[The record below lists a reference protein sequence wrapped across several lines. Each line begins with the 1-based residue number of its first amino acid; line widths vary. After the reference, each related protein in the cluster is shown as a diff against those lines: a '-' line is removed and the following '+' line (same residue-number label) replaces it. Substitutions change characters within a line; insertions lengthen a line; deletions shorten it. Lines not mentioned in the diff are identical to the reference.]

1 MKHKKTSFAI
11 LFGLLSLSLAVS
23 GSATWI
29 ITSPTIN
36 GGPSNIREDN
46 SVCYINETGY
56 YYSSLEGAIK
66 DANKYVR
73 RTASNATVVVIPN
86 KTVYINN
93 DTTLHPG
100 VDLLMPYTTDYS
112 TTLDGSNN
120 RVALGTPEMTEIRKG
135 EDGLYIAKYL
145 YTYGGNNYPNDA
157 AYKALA
163 EYDTAVK
170 TFADDVEYDSS
181 FSTKL
186 QSTLII
192 NNDVELTISNG
203 SQFVIYGQL
212 GQPNQGLSGYTSGY
226 YSQAILMPNSRINVS
241 NGGILDVRGFIK
253 EGYTTDP
260 LISSQSK
267 NVSNGSAIINNGKVY
282 TPFIIYDYEGG
293 TRTVGTYSYAAECP
307 FTMYDLP
314 NISVNVNTHLDG
326 SILGR
331 TDLYTGYTN
340 ARLTEVF
347 PQHNTCFI
355 SAIGSADGN
364 IIRTSNNTSGN
375 SVVSTKYY
383 PNSYIKSNFSINN
396 NVIYYGL
403 TQNKSTSTNSSSKA
417 SGRTTDD
424 NYGSTTSINISNSN
438 IDIGYLNLDVSV
450 FAKRVPI
457 TTDGNV
463 YHDGEAIYFPVP
475 WQFDIKFNNSTINM
489 SSDVKIMTG
498 SSLTFENS
506 TFNLDGNLII
516 YKNYTD
522 NVSLIGT
529 SSKNLYNYRYPEQQS
544 AKFILDGSDVA
555 FSANSTFS
563 GDISLTNDST
573 QMTSLTINAL
583 NLSGQYD
590 ETTASIDTSD
600 YVNLLP
606 LLGFMTNPNVQFSKD
621 ILNTIKNAS
630 DPNGTINISLDTTL
644 DAIDFSTNNVVRD
657 TNAISGCIY
666 SNSKNTNASFYN
678 DYFDIPNLITDK
690 VLEVTLNT
698 ASGQTASNWSEYNDQ
713 IIATINPVLASQ
725 YSVEWTISD
734 REHATLTPHE
744 DNPLIADIGIEKCD
758 IDNGSYTATVTINIT
773 NEFDDN
779 VVSNSIVLSSY
790 GPMTTIEFINITDTV
805 EGSNYNQTVTVK
817 VTTDHNL
824 DELSLVWTL
833 SDEEYTTR
841 LSNVDTTLDENGE
854 ASATLFIEGKEEH
867 SRKVDLTVTVKFNN
881 ADLVSTTHTFT
892 SDWTC
897 LLPDT
902 LITMADGSYKQ
913 VKDIVSGDEVM
924 VFNHE
929 TGQIDT
935 APIFFNDY
943 DEKAWYD
950 VINLQFDN
958 GKDIG
963 VIYEHGFFD
972 LTLNKYVYITNDNY
986 KDFIGHE
993 FYTNVNNTRGST
1005 TLVSAYIDKQY
1016 TEVYS
1021 PVSYYHLNYFTEDV
1035 LSMPGA
1041 TEYFVNIFPYDNNL
1055 KYDEAAK
1062 LEYISQYG
1070 LYTYDDFKDYVPFE
1084 FYNAFPAQYLKIQV
1098 EKGIISFDDI
1108 LRLIDR
1114 YKEYL

>member
-1 MKHKKTSFAI
+1 MKHRKTSFAI
-11 LFGLLSLSLAVS
+11 LFGLLSSSLAIS
-23 GSATWI
+23 GSAAWI

-46 SVCYINETGY
+46 SVCYIQETGY

-66 DANKYVR
+66 DANEYVSGDP
-73 RTASNATVVVIPN
+73 SNATIIVIPN

-93 DTTLHPG
+93 DTTLQSG

-112 TTLDGSNN
+112 TTLDGNN
-120 RVALGTPEMTEIRKG
+120 TRVKLPAPEMTEIRKG
-135 EDGLYIAKYL
+135 NDGLYIAKYL
-145 YTYGGNNYPNDA
+145 YTSGGNNYPNSD

-170 TFADDVEYDSS
+170 TFVDDVEYDSS
-181 FSTKL
+181 FSKKL

-192 NNDVELTISNG
+192 NNDVELTISSG

-226 YSQAILMPNSRINVS
+226 YSQAILMPNSKINVS
-241 NGGILDVRGFIK
+241 NGGILDVRGFLK

-267 NVSNGSAIINNGKVY
+267 NVSNGSAIINHGKVY

-293 TRTVGTYSYAAECP
+293 TRTVGTYSYSAECP

-331 TDLYTGYTN
+331 TDLYTGYTD
-340 ARLTEVF
+340 AKLTKIF

-355 SAIGSADGN
+355 SVIGSADGN
-364 IIRTSNNTSGN
+364 IIQTSNNTS
-375 SVVSTKYY
+375 SDSIVSTKYY

-396 NVIYYGL
+396 GDIYYGL

-438 IDIGYLNLDVSV
+438 VDIGYLNLDVSV

-457 TTDGNV
+457 TTDGNT

-516 YKNYTD
+516 YKNYKD

-529 SSKNLYNYRYPEQQS
+529 SSENLYNYCYPEQQS
-544 AKFILDGSDVA
+544 AKFILDGSDVT
-555 FSANSTFS
+555 FSSNSTFS

-573 QMTSLTINAL
+573 EMTSLNINTS

-590 ETTASIDTSD
+590 ETTAAINTSD
-600 YVNLLP
+600 YGNLIG

-630 DPNGTINISLDTTL
+630 DAKGTINIALNTTL
-644 DAIDFSTNNVVRD
+644 DAIDFSTKEVVRD

-666 SNSKNTNASFYN
+666 LNSKNSSTSYYN
-678 DYFDIPNLITDK
+678 DYFDIPNLINDK
-690 VLEVTLNT
+690 VLEVTLKT
-698 ASGQTASNWSEYNDQ
+698 ASGKTESNWSDFNDQ
-713 IIATINPVLASQ
+713 IIATINPVLATQ
-725 YSVEWTISD
+725 YSVNWSIASNDGARFTD
-734 REHATLTPHE
+734 T
-744 DNPLIADIGIEKCD
+744 DNHSLIRNIYIPKCD
-758 IDNGSYTATVTINIT
+758 DDNESYTATVTVNIT
-773 NEFDDN
+773 NKLDDT
-779 VVSNSIVLSSY
+779 VVSNSIVLSSH
-790 GPMTTIEFINITDTV
+790 GPMTKIEFVNTNFTIKD
-805 EGSNYNQTVTVK
+805 SNYNETVTVRVK
-817 VTTDHNL
+817 TEREL
-824 DELSLVWTL
+824 SKLSLVWTL
-833 SDEEYTTR
+833 SHDEYSSS
-841 LSNVDTTLDENGE
+841 LSNVETTLDENGE
-854 ASATLFIEGKEEH
+854 ASATLFIEGQEYQT
-867 SRKVDLTVTVKFNN
+867 RTVDLTVTVKFNN
-881 ADLVSTTHTFT
+881 TDLVYITQAFT

-913 VKDIVSGDEVM
+913 VKDIVCGDEVM

-1005 TLVSAYIDKQY
+1005 TLVDAYIDKQY

-1070 LYTYDDFKDYVPFE
+1070 LYTYDDFKDYVPLE